1 MKNIVIHAALAALV
15 GLGSLSLA
23 PSRAVAQDLEL
34 NLGGDGPTIRLR
46 DRCDP
51 AREDCRDVRR
61 GDRRDGRRDARRN
74 DDRPRG
80 CTEGRALDKAQRM
93 GIRRARI
100 DDAGRR
106 SIEVRGRDRRG
117 NRVEVRFGRAPGC
130 PVLG

>member
-1 MKNIVIHAALAALV
+1 MKNFVIHAALAALV

-23 PSRAVAQDLEL
+23 PMQASAQSFEL
-34 NLGGDGPTIRLR
+34 NLGGNGPTIRLR
-46 DRCDP
+46 DNCDP

-61 GDRRDGRRDARRN
+61 GDRRDNRRDARRN
-74 DDRPRG
+74 DDRPRI
-80 CTEGRALDKAQRM
+80 CTEERALDKAERM

-117 NRVEVRFGRAPGC
+117 NRVEVRFGRAPNC
-130 PVLG
+130 PVIG